1 MTKEQ
6 FKKKLENYWFYYRIH
21 TIVAVVLILIVGVL
35 VKQCSD
41 RVEPDVTV
49 MIVSRTVN
57 LTDAQTASIQ
67 NMLQKYTTDIN
78 GDGHKVAECECYYF
92 GDAEN
97 AQMNYALQAKL
108 IANVSD
114 TSRVL
119 YITDDGYYKELSKTG
134 RLFDNLNNFDATAP
148 KSDRVALSKLPDF
161 KLSGMPAGFE
171 KLSLS
176 ARMLSNMNVDTTS
189 KNKTYTLSVNILKS
203 LLKNAG
209 L

>member
-1 MTKEQ
+1 MTKEK
-6 FKKKLENYWFYYRIH
+6 FKKKWENYWFYYKIH
-21 TIVAVVLILIVGVL
+21 TIVAVVLILIVALL

-41 RVEPDVTV
+41 RVNPDITV

-57 LTDAQTASIQ
+57 LSDAQTASIQ
-67 NMLQKYTTDIN
+67 NMLDKYTTDIN
-78 GDGHKVAECECYYF
+78 GDGRRVAECDCYYF
-92 GDAEN
+92 GDAQN

-114 TSRVL
+114 AERVL

-134 RLFDNLNNFDATAP
+134 SLFDKLSNIDTAAP
-148 KSDRVALSKLPDF
+148 NSDRVELSKLPDF
-161 KLSGMPAGFE
+161 KISGMPDGFE

-176 ARMLSNMNVDTTS
+176 VRSFKNMNVDTS
-189 KNKTYTLSVNILKS
+189 GKNKSYTLAVNILKN